1 MDALSIR
8 ASDRNLPRAMP
19 SGNKIA
25 SLCALVLNKFFL
37 LRGPMKQIRMRG
49 VQIVCKFA
57 PCGWRDRDRERH
69 SERERDTQRE
79 RHRET
84 HTERQRERERERHTE
99 RDTQRETQR
108 DTERGVEGKEMLLL
122 FFLRNTLTRSRGEN
136 MDVNV
141 SPIGSEMFPV

>member
-69 SERERDTQRE
+69 SER
-79 RHRET
+79 
-84 HTERQRERERERHTE
+84 
-99 RDTQRETQR
+99 DTQRETQR